1 MARSAMPGAVRESG
15 NPAEMGRGGD
25 QRSEPATQAKSLRL
39 EAGEDLARGE
49 PRLLPLVLFGH
60 ENDLLRSHPPECLE
74 LLDGLLDPPPDGAVL
89 RRFPPRRQNPFPCG
103 P

>member
-39 EAGEDLARGE
+39 EAGDDLARHE
-49 PRLLPLVLFGH
+49 PGLLHLLLVGDAEDLFG
-60 ENDLLRSHPPECLE
+60 SQPPKSLAVRHSPVRR
-74 LLDGLLDPPPDGAVL
+74 PPYGAVL
-89 RRFPPRRQNPFPCG
+89 RLFGPGRQIPLLL
-103 P
+103 